1 MFGRM
6 LVNNV
11 RLDFFGNIEL
21 GSHFRIGHRG
31 AHFVL
36 ANQPFAERT
45 ADRESRHHT
54 ERCGCHRHHRAA
66 RNTVKLL
73 EVRPECCRR
82 AQTTHHRDGTG
93 EQPVMKINAHELGNR
108 YTEHI
113 LKHGEHSHGNQKAQ
127 QKLAALPNQLE
138 AGHHADR
145 GKESEHQHRLQSGV
159 EHLSH
164 DAAAFKHREQKRKR
178 HASYHW
184 ARHRQ
189 AFQYG
194 NNVLEPH
201 AKVISTDRKRQSL
214 HHIDMHHKHVCCI
227 YRQLTV
233 PFVFLIDVP
242 VLRPSNR

>member
-1 MFGRM
+1 MKLERIDGHRHKKHETDVGHRIEPHLVDLEFAGEISDVAHDSRHDHRADVGRQRNELTEVVTDDRTQSHADGYHAARFEKLFGKGRMFGRM

-127 QKLAALPNQLE
+127 QKLAALPDQLE

-145 GKESEHQHRLQSGV
+145 GKES
-159 EHLSH
+159 
-164 DAAAFKHREQKRKR
+164 
-178 HASYHW
+178 
-184 ARHRQ
+184 
-189 AFQYG
+189 
-194 NNVLEPH
+194 
-201 AKVISTDRKRQSL
+201 
-214 HHIDMHHKHVCCI
+214 
-227 YRQLTV
+227 
-233 PFVFLIDVP
+233 
-242 VLRPSNR
+242 